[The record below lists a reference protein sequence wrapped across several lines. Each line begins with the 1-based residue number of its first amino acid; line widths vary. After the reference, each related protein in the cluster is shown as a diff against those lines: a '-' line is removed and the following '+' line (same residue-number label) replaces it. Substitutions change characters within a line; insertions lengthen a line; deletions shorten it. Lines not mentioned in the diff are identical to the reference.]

1 MVWKVRWD
9 PEKAESNHRKHG
21 IRFEEAEAIFRDP
34 FVRCGD
40 DPEHSSEED
49 RFLAVGELPYDR
61 LIVVSYT
68 IRDDYAWLISARAA
82 TRAERRRY
90 MRKDELRDRPVAEG
104 DENINFDDIPE
115 IHDFSGFI
123 RGRHYIPMTITRVSI
138 ADDVARYFP
147 DDESVN
153 TALRQL
159 IDEGRAPKPRDTPG
173 CVFTQQSQ
181 SPPAPPAPPAK
192 RRRR

>member
-9 PEKAESNHRKHG
+9 PEKAESNYRKHG
-21 IRFEEAEAIFRDP
+21 IRFEDAERIFRDP
-34 FVRCGD
+34 FIRCID
-40 DPEHSSEED
+40 DPEHSNDED
-49 RFLAVGELPYDR
+49 RYFAIGQSAYDR
-61 LIVVSYT
+61 LLSVSYT
-68 IRDDYAWLISARAA
+68 IRDDEAWLINARRS

-90 MRKDELRDRPVAEG
+90 MRGDELRDRPMESDEG
-104 DENINFDDIPE
+104 INLEDFPE
-115 IHDFSGFI
+115 VDFTNAI
-123 RGRHYIPMTITRVSI
+123 RGRHYIPMSITRVSI

-159 IDEGRAPKPRDTPG
+159 IDEGRAPKPRDVPG
-173 CVFTQQSQ
+173 CIFTERSA